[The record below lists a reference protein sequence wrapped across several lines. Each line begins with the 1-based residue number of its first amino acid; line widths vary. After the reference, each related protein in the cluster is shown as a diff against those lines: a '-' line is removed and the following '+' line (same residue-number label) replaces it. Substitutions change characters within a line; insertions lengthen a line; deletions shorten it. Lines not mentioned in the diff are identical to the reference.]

1 MTTPVNPHSKWY
13 HCLCCLPT
21 NSVDSG
27 SKSVAKEIEASPAG
41 HWENGKFQEGPKV
54 TEAFRKEFEGK

>member
-1 MTTPVNPHSKWY
+1 MPAPEPKA
-13 HCLCCLPT
+13 PP
-21 NSVDSG
+21 
-27 SKSVAKEIEASPAG
+27 IESSPAG